1 MTIISKIK
9 SSSAA
14 CTLTLTAVLFI
25 NIGLLSAEA
34 KKPTIGIVAP
44 LSGYIASI
52 GSAIHNGIDQA
63 RNDNPDLFAAANLD
77 FEDDQHDPKLAM
89 TAYRHLGTG
98 LKPNAIM
105 AFGFFFPTILGR
117 DLIRDQIPLIN
128 CYYSPG
134 IIGMSEDRFAAQ
146 HVSQSCESV

>member
-1 MTIISKIK
+1 
-9 SSSAA
+9 
-14 CTLTLTAVLFI
+14 
-25 NIGLLSAEA
+25 
-34 KKPTIGIVAP
+34 VAP